1 VMRRTVSGAAEP
13 RMSAGGERKLAAAV
27 FAGAIIIARASAVA
41 YRMHTYNLSSRP
53 RFALGPFSF
62 ENCCYRSLRVD
73 RARLLVAAGAR
84 QPSKKLAQVVIGDE
98 RAASELAGDELAGA
112 NGAVNSVAAKVGRSA
127 DFVDRICEPAFAA
140 GDLRFAFHEE
150 ASFRLPTQSDGQR
163 KGLLPIRLRTKRRG
177 PAKKRAKLAGQFS
190 LLNRGARGSYD
201 AFVFCDGMLAGR
213 RQTVRQTDAPIRQHQ
228 AAPQPF

>member
-1 VMRRTVSGAAEP
+1 MRRTVSGAAEP

-62 ENCCYRSLRVD
+62 ENCCYGGSLWGD
-73 RARLLVAAGAR
+73 RARLLVAPGAR

-98 RAASELAGDELAGA
+98 RAASELASEELAGA
-112 NGAVNSVAAKVGRSA
+112 NGAVNRVAAEVGRRA

-140 GDLRFAFHEE
+140 GDLRFAFHQEV
-150 ASFRLPTQSDGQR
+150 SFRFPPQSDGQR
-163 KGLLPIRLRTKRRG
+163 KDY
-177 PAKKRAKLAGQFS
+177 S
-190 LLNRGARGSYD
+190 
-201 AFVFCDGMLAGR
+201 
-213 RQTVRQTDAPIRQHQ
+213 
-228 AAPQPF
+228 